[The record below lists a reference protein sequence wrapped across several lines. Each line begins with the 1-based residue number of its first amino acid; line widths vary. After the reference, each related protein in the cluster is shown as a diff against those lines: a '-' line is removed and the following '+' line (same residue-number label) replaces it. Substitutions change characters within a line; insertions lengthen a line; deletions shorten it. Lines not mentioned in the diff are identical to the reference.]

1 MWIYKREE
9 WRELFNRCLPN
20 RFAVM
25 LARNLT
31 LITVLKKSMDHNPSN
46 TSNALPEATLKQLQ
60 DLRRSLLHLHK
71 MLLDMER
78 ADFERLFGRVTS
90 GELLQLVIN
99 HAQFAWLRLISAL
112 VVQIDEML
120 SAEEPAT
127 VDDVRN
133 VLTQARLLFSSPADE
148 VFREKYQAA
157 LQREPAVVM
166 AHSEVTNL
174 LRKEEPA

>member
-1 MWIYKREE
+1 MGDDTSRG
-9 WRELFNRCLPN
+9 
-20 RFAVM
+20 
-25 LARNLT
+25 
-31 LITVLKKSMDHNPSN
+31 
-46 TSNALPEATLKQLQ
+46 SNALPDETLKQLQ
-60 DLRRSLLHLHK
+60 ELGRSMLHLHK
-71 MLLDMER
+71 TLLEMER
-78 ADFERLFGRVTS
+78 ANFERLFGGVTR

-112 VVQIDEML
+112 VVQLDEML

-127 VDDVRN
+127 MNDVQN
-133 VLTQARLLFSSPADE
+133 LLAQARSLFTSSADD

-174 LRKEEPA
+174 LGKEERT

>member
-1 MWIYKREE
+1 M
-9 WRELFNRCLPN
+9 
-20 RFAVM
+20 
-25 LARNLT
+25 
-31 LITVLKKSMDHNPSN
+31 TVPD
-46 TSNALPEATLKQLQ
+46 ATLKHLRE
-60 DLRRSLLHLHK
+60 LRRRLLHLHK
-71 MLLDMER
+71 TLLEMER
-78 ADFERLFGRVTS
+78 ADFERFFGRVTS

-127 VDDVRN
+127 LNDVQD
-133 VLTQARLLFSSPADE
+133 LLAQALLLFTSSPDD

-174 LRKEEPA
+174 LRKEE